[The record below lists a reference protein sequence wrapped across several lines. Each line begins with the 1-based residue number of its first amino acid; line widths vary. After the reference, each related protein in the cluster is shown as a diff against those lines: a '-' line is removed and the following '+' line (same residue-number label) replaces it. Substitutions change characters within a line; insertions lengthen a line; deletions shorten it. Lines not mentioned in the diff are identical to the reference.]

1 MKLTRRA
8 TRRVQLIVATRR
20 AEKETPKLDFDKLM
34 EAILPF

>member
-8 TRRVQLIVATRR
+8 ARQIQLVVATRR
-20 AEKETPKLDFDKLM
+20 AEKETPKLDYDKLM